1 MGLKTALLNA
11 LEEKQ
16 VRLFEQKQRGD
27 RKTDRHYVQVVSTID
42 ELKRKTTHDTTRRKN
57 RRSTSSQKFL

>member
-1 MGLKTALLNA
+1 MGINLKNALKHV

-16 VRLFEQKQRGD
+16 VSLFEKKKRGD

-42 ELKRKTTHDTTRRKN
+42 ELKRTKKHDTTRRKN
-57 RRSTSSQKFL
+57 RRQTSTT

>member
-1 MGLKTALLNA
+1 MNLKKALLST

-42 ELKRKTTHDTTRRKN
+42 DLTRQKQHDTSQRKTRRQRN
-57 RRSTSSQKFL
+57 QKAA